1 MLAYAKK
8 TQQYFQY
15 KTRGKYRVVIQ
26 RQVERQIKRNQR
38 KVGGIEDK
46 V

>member
-8 TQQYFQY
+8 AQRYFQY

-38 KVGGIEDK
+38 KVGGIEEK